1 MRGPGAVAVSQLRV
15 QQKCGLGCPVLNAFL
30 SGGIPCGTVTELV
43 GECGSGKTLLSLQL
57 LLSVQAPVMRGG
69 LQGRALCIYTEGR
82 FPSRRLFELATFACG
97 HADGLTTTCKGQAN
111 VEGESGT
118 GKVPVEKRIWTGEHE
133 RGNVL
138 GDRVLSRRENDQIGR
153 RPEGLPVD
161 RAAGKENCFFGADGG
176 NNRRVKRDC
185 DRYSEEN
192 DGYFCGK
199 RRLGGDSQRLPA
211 QAAGRGSQPD
221 GVAAKERL
229 HCCLNAR
236 RLCEKVLVKEVQ
248 TIDELLH
255 LLSNEILQLLR
266 HRFLTPVKLIV
277 IDSVAALFRADFDNN
292 KTDLSKRASLFF
304 RLSAKLKQYAQQFNI
319 AIVVTNQVTDCF
331 DEVQSDQEYMEHL
344 ITSGRFVRPALGLS
358 WSHCVNTRLFLSR
371 IPQQDCSMLHK
382 FQGHVRHGSEVI
394 EHCNSGGGGEGLDGR
409 RIQVVFAPHLPQDSC
424 AFTVTKRGMQGVQL
438 FGAGGMSF
446 CR

>member
-1 MRGPGAVAVSQLRV
+1 MGPKNISDDRFR
-15 QQKCGLGCPVLNAFL
+15 KCGLGCPVLNAFL
-30 SGGIPCGTVTELV
+30 SGGMPCGTVTELV

-111 VEGESGT
+111 
-118 GKVPVEKRIWTGEHE
+118 
-133 RGNVL
+133 
-138 GDRVLSRRENDQIGR
+138 
-153 RPEGLPVD
+153 
-161 RAAGKENCFFGADGG
+161 
-176 NNRRVKRDC
+176 
-185 DRYSEEN
+185 
-192 DGYFCGK
+192 
-199 RRLGGDSQRLPA
+199 
-211 QAAGRGSQPD
+211 
-221 GVAAKERL
+221 
-229 HCCLNAR
+229 
-236 RLCEKVLVKEVQ
+236 KVLVKEVQ

-292 KTDLSKRASLFF
+292 KTDLTKRASLYF

-331 DEVQSDQEYMEHL
+331 DEVQSDQEYVEHL
-344 ITSGRFVRPALGLS
+344 MTSGRFVRPALGLS

-382 FQGHVRHGSEVI
+382 FQGHVRHGSEVV

-424 AFTVTKRGMQGVQL
+424 AFTVTRRGMQG
-438 FGAGGMSF
+438 
-446 CR
+446 

>member
-1 MRGPGAVAVSQLRV
+1 
-15 QQKCGLGCPVLNAFL
+15 KCGLGCPVLNAFL

-57 LLSVQAPVMRGG
+57 LLSVQATVMRGG

-82 FPSRRLFELATFACG
+82 FPSRRLFELATFA
-97 HADGLTTTCKGQAN
+97 
-111 VEGESGT
+111 
-118 GKVPVEKRIWTGEHE
+118 
-133 RGNVL
+133 
-138 GDRVLSRRENDQIGR
+138 
-153 RPEGLPVD
+153 
-161 RAAGKENCFFGADGG
+161 
-176 NNRRVKRDC
+176 
-185 DRYSEEN
+185 
-192 DGYFCGK
+192 
-199 RRLGGDSQRLPA
+199 
-211 QAAGRGSQPD
+211 RGSQPD

-277 IDSVAALFRADFDNN
+277 IDSVAALFRADFDTN
-292 KTDLSKRASLFF
+292 KTDLTKRASLFF

-344 ITSGRFVRPALGLS
+344 MTSGRFVRPALGLS

-382 FQGHVRHGSEVI
+382 FQGHVRHGSEVV

-409 RIQVVFAPHLPQDSC
+409 RMQVVFAPNLPQDSC
-424 AFTVTKRGMQGVQL
+424 AFTVTRRGMQGVQL
-438 FGAGGMSF
+438 FG
-446 CR
+446 